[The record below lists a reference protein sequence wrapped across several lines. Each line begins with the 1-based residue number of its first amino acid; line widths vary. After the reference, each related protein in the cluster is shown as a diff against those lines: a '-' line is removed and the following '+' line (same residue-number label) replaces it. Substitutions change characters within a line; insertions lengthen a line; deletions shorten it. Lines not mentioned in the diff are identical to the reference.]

1 MARASR
7 AMPSLGRIAL
17 LVAPPGPGLLA
28 DLGREELGFVEALSH
43 RGFAVERIPW
53 DSQED
58 WSRFRCVIIRETWDY
73 YLRPDEYL
81 DALAGIERQTALW
94 NPADMVRW
102 NSDKGY
108 LLDLIDWDLSVV
120 PTTILESGF
129 SGETLAT
136 LGLDHAV
143 VKPAVSASAYKT
155 FLVDRRDPVA
165 VRHAA
170 HQLAGVKCLVQPFV
184 SSIRGPGETSLVY
197 FNARFSHALRK
208 RPAGGDFRVQEELGG
223 RTELVEASSAERQL
237 AEAVLSRLPVTP
249 LYARIDLV
257 GWEGKPAVLEAELI
271 EPVLYVAKAQAAE
284 AFAQAVVERMG

>member
-7 AMPSLGRIAL
+7 AMPPLGRIAL
-17 LVAPPGPGLLA
+17 LVASSAPGPLA
-28 DLGREELGFVEALSH
+28 DLGREELGLVEALSD

-53 DSQED
+53 DSPED
-58 WSRFRCVIIRETWDY
+58 WSRFRSVVIRETWDY

-81 DALAGIERQTALW
+81 DALEGIERQTALW

-102 NSDKGY
+102 NSDKEY
-108 LLDLIDWDLSVV
+108 LMDLVGWGLPVV

-129 SGETLAT
+129 SPESLAT
-136 LGLDHAV
+136 IGYDNAV

-155 FLVDRRDPVA
+155 FLVDRRDPA
-165 VRHAA
+165 SVRNAA

-184 SSIRGPGETSLVY
+184 TSIQGRGETSLVY

-208 RPAGGDFRVQEELGG
+208 TPASGDFRVQEELGG
-223 RTELVEASSAERQL
+223 RTEQVEASVEERQL
-237 AEAVLSRLPVTP
+237 ADAVLSRLSVIP

-257 GWEGKPAVLEAELI
+257 AWEGKPAVLEAELI
-271 EPVLYVAKAQAAE
+271 EPVLYLATAKAAE
-284 AFAQAVVERMG
+284 VFAGAVIERLR